1 MYSAVFLVN
10 GSTLLSFE
18 LGGKRLGESMMY
30 KVCEAWSWNSILKV
44 QRFGNVFQRR
54 LLDVLLLSLVSLGFA
69 QEFMVAQEA
78 PPRQREEKVQEVQL
92 KLPDFVSYKKIERI
106 EPRSLQIHVLTI
118 HDVKKARFEV
128 VAGDDP
134 DGEGEVEATLSSPR
148 TLAESVGAIAAI
160 NTAAWSMFP
169 DPVTGKKTGYV
180 LGGRADIQ
188 GWILTSVKQVSPP
201 QAGYWSVLLDRSG
214 RAKIEEIGTLS
225 VARDLG
231 LDPQWVI
238 SGFRGILKEGRVL
251 VEVSDVRH
259 PRTAIGLNG
268 DGTSMT
274 WVVVDGR
281 QKGYSEGVSEEE
293 LAKLLLEQGCTEGI
307 NLDGGGSSSMWIR
320 DQREALRLMNR
331 PSDPTGARPV
341 PVILTLVPQ

>member
-1 MYSAVFLVN
+1 MN
-10 GSTLLSFE
+10 GSALLRFE
-18 LGGKRLGESMMY
+18 LSGKRSGETMMCE
-30 KVCEAWSWNSILKV
+30 VCKAWSWSSALKA
-44 QRFGNVFQRR
+44 QQSGSVFQRR
-54 LLDVLLLSLVSLGFA
+54 LLNVLLLSLVGFGFA
-69 QEFMVAQEA
+69 QELIVAQEA
-78 PPRQREEKVQEVQL
+78 PAKQREDKDEEVQL
-92 KLPDFVSYKKIERI
+92 KLPEFASYKHLVRS
-106 EPRSLQIHVLTI
+106 EPRNLQIHILTI

-128 VAGDDP
+128 VSGEDP

-148 TLAESVGAIAAI
+148 VLAESVGAIAAI

-169 DPVTGKKTGYV
+169 DPVTGKNPGYV

-188 GWILTSVKQVSPP
+188 GWILSSAKQVSPP

-214 RAKIEEIGTLS
+214 RAKIDEIGTTR
-225 VARDLG
+225 VARDRG
-231 LDPQWVI
+231 VDPQWVI
-238 SGFRGILKEGRVL
+238 SGFRGILKDGRVL
-251 VEVSDVRH
+251 VEASDVRH

-293 LAKLLLEQGCTEGI
+293 LARLLLEQGCTEGI

-320 DQREALRLMNR
+320 DQRDALRLINR

>member
-1 MYSAVFLVN
+1 
-10 GSTLLSFE
+10 
-18 LGGKRLGESMMY
+18 MY
-30 KVCEAWSWNSILKV
+30 KAYKARSWNTAMKV
-44 QRFGNVFQRR
+44 QGLRDVFPRR
-54 LLDVLLLSLVSLGFA
+54 LLKVLLLSLVWFGFA
-69 QEFMVAQEA
+69 QDFMVAQEVPA
-78 PPRQREEKVQEVQL
+78 KQREAEGEEVQV
-92 KLPDFVSYKKIERI
+92 KLPEFASYKHLVRS
-106 EPRSLQIHVLTI
+106 EPRKLQIHILTI

-128 VAGDDP
+128 VTGEDP
-134 DGEGEVEATLSSPR
+134 DGEGEVEAALSSPR

-169 DPVTGKKTGYV
+169 DPVTGKNPGYV

-188 GWILTSVKQVSPP
+188 GWILSSAKQVSPP

-214 RAKIEEIGTLS
+214 RAMIDEIGTPKI
-225 VARDLG
+225 ARDRG

-238 SGFRGILKEGRVL
+238 SGFRGILKQGRVL
-251 VEVSDVRH
+251 VDASEVRH
-259 PRTAIGLNG
+259 PRTAIGLSG

-274 WVVVDGR
+274 WMVVDGR

-320 DQREALRLMNR
+320 DQRDGLRLINR

-341 PVILTLVPQ
+341 PVVLTLVPQ